1 MLYKEHSAVQNVS
14 VLWTGRI
21 AVTNFDPKRFDPEV
35 LAESLETEV
44 KRIFEDSCVPVNLMT
59 QIDYD
64 VHDGDLIRS
73 AGSFTWTFADLA
85 PFYMRLRQYLTHWLY
100 HIEAE
105 IVKVQI
111 GSDQFDEVIVAGSG
125 LENWMSNGGPPL
137 VN

>member
-1 MLYKEHSAVQNVS
+1 M
-14 VLWTGRI
+14 
-21 AVTNFDPKRFDPEV
+21 TNFDPKRFDPEV

-73 AGSFTWTFADLA
+73 TGSFTWTFADLA

-125 LENWMSNGGPPL
+125 LQNWMSNGGPPL